1 MSQLSQQGVF
11 KVTKV
16 LSVNVR
22 AKVWEIKKVDE
33 RYVIS
38 HQHKKMVII
47 IASPAW
53 AYLDKKCN
61 KSRGRSSI
69 G

>member
-1 MSQLSQQGVF
+1 M
-11 KVTKV
+11 TKV
-16 LSVNVR
+16 LSVSVR
-22 AKVWEIKKVDE
+22 AKVWGIKKVAE
-33 RYVIS
+33 RFVIS
-38 HQHKKMVII
+38 HQHKKIKVII

-61 KSRGRSSI
+61 RSRDRLLI

>member
-1 MSQLSQQGVF
+1 MSEQKLGKLRRLLRDLSF
-11 KVTKV
+11 HINTKM
-16 LSVNVR
+16 
-22 AKVWEIKKVDE
+22 KG
-33 RYVIS
+33 
-38 HQHKKMVII
+38 II

-61 KSRGRSSI
+61 RSRGILSI

>member
-1 MSQLSQQGVF
+1 
-11 KVTKV
+11 V

-22 AKVWEIKKVDE
+22 AKVWEIKKVAE
-33 RYVIS
+33 RFVIS
-38 HQHKKMVII
+38 HQQKNKVII

-61 KSRGRSSI
+61 RSWGRLSI
-69 G
+69 A